1 MNTIKIDNEFNSK
14 IINIDSDTII
24 YYKDCDLRLDVII
37 NKDIKLIEFID
48 NSSICNNY
56 ILNNNLIINRFSNNS
71 SNNDKFNLNISDINL
86 DYFYS
91 CLNKD
96 SNLCKI
102 EIYHN
107 KRNTSSRVISHGI
120 NLFDKKLEFLINGI
134 ILEDSINVSCNQD
147 SKIIIM
153 DENNC
158 VIKPNLIVDN
168 NEIEAN
174 HSAYIGKFNK
184 DDLFYLMSRGISY
197 DDSIKL
203 LAKSF
208 LLKDIDFGVEI
219 KDRILNLINE
229 CWR

>member
-24 YYKDCDLRLDVII
+24 YYKDCDLRLDIII

-107 KRNTSSRVISHGI
+107 KSNTSSRVISHGI
-120 NLFDKKLEFLINGI
+120 NLFDKK
-134 ILEDSINVSCNQD
+134 
-147 SKIIIM
+147 
-153 DENNC
+153 
-158 VIKPNLIVDN
+158 
-168 NEIEAN
+168 
-174 HSAYIGKFNK
+174 
-184 DDLFYLMSRGISY
+184 
-197 DDSIKL
+197 
-203 LAKSF
+203 
-208 LLKDIDFGVEI
+208 
-219 KDRILNLINE
+219 
-229 CWR
+229 